1 MSLQNITY
9 TDKKDTRSGFGVGI
23 YEAGK
28 ENPNVV
34 ALCADLIGS
43 LKLEKFIENF
53 PERFVQTGIAE
64 ANMIGIAAGLT
75 IGGKIPVATTFANF
89 GTGRVY
95 DQIRQS
101 VAYSD
106 KNVKICCSHA
116 GLTLGEDGATHQ
128 ILEDIGLMK
137 MLPHMTVVVPCD
149 YNQTRLA
156 TKAIIERH
164 GPTYLRFGRPVWP
177 IFTPAEDETFQIG
190 KAQFLSQGSDVTII
204 ACGHLVWHAVLA
216 GQELEKRGIS
226 VELINM
232 HTIKPLDVDAIL
244 QSVKKTG
251 CVVTAEEHQM
261 AGGLG
266 ESVAS
271 VLSQQYLAPLEM
283 VAVKDTFGESGTPDQ
298 LLEKYG
304 LMPNDII
311 KAVEKVISRK

>member
-75 IGGKIPVATTFANF
+75 IGAKIPVATTFANF

-128 ILEDIGLMK
+128 ILEDIG
-137 MLPHMTVVVPCD
+137 
-149 YNQTRLA
+149 
-156 TKAIIERH
+156 
-164 GPTYLRFGRPVWP
+164 
-177 IFTPAEDETFQIG
+177 
-190 KAQFLSQGSDVTII
+190 
-204 ACGHLVWHAVLA
+204 
-216 GQELEKRGIS
+216 
-226 VELINM
+226 
-232 HTIKPLDVDAIL
+232 
-244 QSVKKTG
+244 
-251 CVVTAEEHQM
+251 
-261 AGGLG
+261 
-266 ESVAS
+266 
-271 VLSQQYLAPLEM
+271 
-283 VAVKDTFGESGTPDQ
+283 
-298 LLEKYG
+298 
-304 LMPNDII
+304 
-311 KAVEKVISRK
+311 